1 MWRNNKE
8 AKYPIHQTNNDLQQS
23 KQLNHLTAGIRMGY
37 QNEVVL
43 CIPAGESI
51 NRLPLLLLASTA
63 RLAPSIINIEGNPK

>member
-1 MWRNNKE
+1 
-8 AKYPIHQTNNDLQQS
+8 
-23 KQLNHLTAGIRMGY
+23 MGY